1 MAKKL
6 GIKIRETKDL
16 EADGLVSTSCRAL
29 GHNVAIEIL
38 SQGWASHAGL

>member
-6 GIKIRETKDL
+6 DIKIRKTKDL
-16 EADGLVSTSCRAL
+16 EADGLVSTRLPRL

>member
-6 GIKIRETKDL
+6 DIKIRETKDL
-16 EADGLVSTSCRAL
+16 EADDLVSTRLSRRC
-29 GHNVAIEIL
+29 HNVAIEIL